1 MTEPTATSEDAAQP
15 KTGPSVLESRED
27 IRDAVNALIG
37 LARRDIILFAPQME
51 SFFFNGA
58 QLGQML
64 ASFAARHR
72 NNRARLLVEDAAQ
85 VLRDN
90 DRLIGLCRRFA
101 EFIQLRQV
109 GEEHRGLREMFVIV
123 DDVSYMH
130 QPDITEPKCIVE
142 PSGRKYCGDARRR
155 FDLMWDRS
163 EPLSGL
169 NTAGLRS

>member
-1 MTEPTATSEDAAQP
+1 MIDTTAQQESAEPS
-15 KTGPSVLESRED
+15 TGPNILKSRED
-27 IRDAVNALIG
+27 IRDAVAALIG
-37 LARRDIILFAPQME
+37 LARRDIIVFTPQME

-58 QLGQML
+58 QLGQMF

-109 GEEHRGLREMFVIV
+109 GEEHRGLREMFAIV
-123 DDVSYMH
+123 DGVSYLH
-130 QPDITEPKCIVE
+130 QPDITEPECIVE
-142 PSGRKYCGDARRR
+142 PSGRKYAADAKRR

-163 EPLSGL
+163 EPLTGL
-169 NTAGLRS
+169 YVAGLRS